1 MLKERFNYAYKP
13 HTECNF
19 TFIIKVFKLIKITT
33 SILFLFLFSFTS
45 IQSQE
50 MRDEG
55 FRSPLDIP
63 LYLAGN
69 FGELRSNHFHTGIDI
84 KTQGAEGKAV
94 YSIYEGYIS
103 RIKISTGGY
112 GKAIYITHPNGYT
125 SVYAHLKKGSSRIEE
140 YIQNK
145 QYQKE
150 SFTIE
155 IFPKKGELQIEKDE
169 LIAYSGNTGS
179 SGGPHLHFEIRETAS
194 EEPVNPLLF
203 GFKIQDNIHPII
215 KGIRIYEMD
224 EKSYVSPYPGSAIGF
239 PVEGKYGKYNLIG
252 NQQIEVHGR
261 VGLAIH
267 TYDLLN
273 GYPNKCGIY
282 RIELKV
288 DSELAFSQEFEKLN
302 FSHLRYINTYMDYE
316 LYNDGRKYYH
326 KQFVGDNNRL
336 KIYPEKIENGI
347 LSFNDDKVHTIDYIV
362 YDSYG
367 NTSKISFQIKSLV
380 SVPIPLRREQENNST
395 IHFSIKGPNFY
406 DDENISIDIPPMALY
421 DKMAFSTSTAKK
433 AKGTI
438 GPVYIIGDENIP
450 LQKNFTLSI
459 KNPSIPVGFKDK
471 TLFVIVD
478 ENDNLSA
485 MGGEYFNGEMK
496 LKSRYFGKY
505 SLAIDTIAPKIKTV
519 NISANKDMST
529 YNTFSLKI
537 SDELSGIDKYRGTID
552 GQWILMEYDAK
563 TESLTYRFD
572 NNRIAK
578 GKHHFSLFVSDE
590 MGNESR
596 YEVDFIR

>member
-1 MLKERFNYAYKP
+1 MK
-13 HTECNF
+13 
-19 TFIIKVFKLIKITT
+19 
-33 SILFLFLFSFTS
+33 S
-45 IQSQE
+45 
-50 MRDEG
+50 EG

-84 KTQGAEGKAV
+84 KTQGVEGKAV

-112 GKAIYITHPNGYT
+112 GKAIYIRHPNGYT
-125 SVYAHLKKGSSRIEE
+125 SVYAHLKKGSKRIEE

-215 KGIRIYEMD
+215 KGIRIYELD
-224 EKSYVSPYPGSAIGF
+224 SESFVSPYPGSAIGF
-239 PVEGKYGKYNLIG
+239 PVEGKYGKYKLIG
-252 NQQIEVHGR
+252 NQQIEAHGH

-288 DSELAFSQEFEKLN
+288 DSELVFIQEFEKLN
-302 FSHLRYINTYMDYE
+302 FSHLRYINTYMDYP
-316 LYNDGRKYYH
+316 LYKDGRKYYH
-326 KQFVGDNNRL
+326 KQFIGENNRL
-336 KIYPEKIENGI
+336 KIYPVKINNGI
-347 LSFNDDKVHTIDYIV
+347 LTFNDDKIHQINYTIF
-362 YDSYG
+362 DSYG
-367 NTSKISFQIKSLV
+367 NSSKISFQIKSL
-380 SVPIPLRREQENNST
+380 SAVPTPIKREKINTTALNFT
-395 IHFSIKGPNFY
+395 VRGPNFY
-406 DDENISIDIPPMALY
+406 NDENISLDIPPMALY
-421 DKMAFSTSTAKK
+421 ENMEFSTSTTKQVK
-433 AKGTI
+433 STI
-438 GPVYIIGDENIP
+438 GPIFLIGNEDIP

-459 KNPSIPVGFKDK
+459 KNPSIPNGFEDK

-505 SLAIDTIAPKIKTV
+505 ALAIDSIPPRIKTV

-537 SDELSGIDKYRGTID
+537 ADELSGIGKYRGTID
-552 GQWILMEYDAK
+552 GQWILMEYDVK
-563 TESLTYRFD
+563 TETLSYRFD
-572 NNRIAK
+572 NDRIAK

-590 MGNESR
+590 MGNESW
-596 YEVDFIR
+596 YEADFIR